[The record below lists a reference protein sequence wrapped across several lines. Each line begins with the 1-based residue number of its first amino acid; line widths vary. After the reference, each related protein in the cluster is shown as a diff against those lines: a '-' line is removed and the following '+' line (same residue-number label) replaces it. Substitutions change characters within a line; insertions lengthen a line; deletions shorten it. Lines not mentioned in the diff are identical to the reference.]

1 MLAGGLFGFNWD
13 PVKTAMFVGS
23 IILVVVA
30 FTFIGWHWPWNGR
43 TRNPP
48 DPEPLEPAFR
58 DPERPEFRR
67 PSNEGDLL

>member
-1 MLAGGLFGFNWD
+1 VLADGLYGFDWE
-13 PVKTAMFVGS
+13 PVKTAIFVGL

-30 FTFIGWHWPWNGR
+30 FTFIGWHWPRSGK
-43 TRNPP
+43 TRNPS

-67 PSNEGDLL
+67 PSSEGDLL